1 MSWRIIVI
9 SKPSKLD
16 LRLGYMTVRD
26 SETTVR
32 IHIGEISVVV
42 VESIMTSI
50 TSSLMNELIKNKIK
64 VVFCDDKH
72 NPSFELSSYYG
83 CHDCSLK
90 IRSQIK
96 WGDEIKQLIWTCIVA
111 EKIKKQAEN
120 LEFFNLAEAEKL
132 FGYIEELEFNDA
144 TNREGHAAKVYFNAM
159 FGKGFSRTDENPI
172 NAALNYGYNLILSC
186 VNREVV
192 CNGYLTELGLFHDNM
207 FNKFNLS
214 CDIMEPY
221 RSIVDR
227 IVKEMNPVKFEKE
240 EKYAVASLLNSEIV
254 IEGRKQTVLNGLKIY
269 TKSVFDA
276 IETKDESCLKFFRY
290 EL

>member
-1 MSWRIIVI
+1 
-9 SKPSKLD
+9 
-16 LRLGYMTVRD
+16 MTVRD